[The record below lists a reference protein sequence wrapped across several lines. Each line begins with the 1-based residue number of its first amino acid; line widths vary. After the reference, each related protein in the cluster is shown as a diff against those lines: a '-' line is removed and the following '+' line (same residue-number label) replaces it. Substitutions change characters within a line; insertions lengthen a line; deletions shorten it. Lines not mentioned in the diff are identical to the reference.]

1 MEEKQTKLILKM
13 RTIELEEKLMD
24 VIVLSSRYDNI
35 PVPMFEEEKNA
46 LLREIEHLERL
57 YNSNSIQN

>member
-13 RTIELEEKLMD
+13 KMIELEEKLMD

-35 PVPMFEEEKNA
+35 PVPMFEEEMNA

-57 YNSNSIQN
+57 ID